1 MTLDRIYI
9 YFIGTAGSGKSY
21 LTKSFGE
28 WLDLKRLDYV
38 TVNLDPG
45 AEMIPYSPDVDI
57 REWFTLE
64 DIMQNYGVGPN
75 GAQIVGADLISL
87 KAEEIK
93 EEIDGYSGEYVLID
107 TPGQMELFT
116 LRKASEIII
125 DVLERSRSVMVFLF
139 DPMVSRTP
147 DGFLSV
153 LFMCASATFR
163 LKIPQI
169 PVLSKSDLLS
179 EDEVERIVEWSGNP
193 DALYEELRGEGVSLE
208 LFHALKE
215 SRISQEI
222 YPVSSE
228 TFFGMEDIYDG
239 IQEIFYGGEDT
250 EGILF

>member
-179 EDEVERIVEWSGNP
+179 EDEVERIVEWSRNP

>member
-28 WLDLKRLDYV
+28 WLELKRLDYV

-116 LRKASEIII
+116 LRKASEILI

-169 PVLSKSDLLS
+169 PVLSKADLLS
-179 EDEVERIVEWSGNP
+179 EEEIERIVRWSRDP
-193 DALYEELRGEGVSLE
+193 DALYEDLQGNGVSME

-215 SRISQEI
+215 SGISQEV

-239 IQEIFYGGEDT
+239 IQEVFYGGEDS
-250 EGILF
+250 EKILF